1 MRIVNVH
8 ERQLAASPAKVGAL
22 LDSLASDHD
31 GLWPRANWP
40 HMYLDRPL
48 GEGATGGHG
57 PIAYR
62 VTRYVPGTL
71 VEFRFLGPR
80 GFDGGHVFEVEPIDA
95 ASARVRHTIRA
106 ELSGT
111 AVVSWPVAIRH
122 LHDALLEDAFAQAEA
137 SLGLVPVVKPWS
149 TWVKVLRLVMGGGR
163 TTPQRVPKPV
173 SHGS

>member
-1 MRIVNVH
+1 MHVVNIH
-8 ERQLAASPAKVGAL
+8 ERELAAPPAAVGAL
-22 LDSLASDHD
+22 LDTLASDDD

-40 HMYLDRPL
+40 RMQFDRPL

-62 VTRYVPGTL
+62 VTRYVPGRL

-95 ASARVRHTIRA
+95 ATTRLRHTIRA
-106 ELSGT
+106 DLTGSARFT
-111 AVVSWPVAIRH
+111 WPLAIRH

-137 SLGLVPVVKPWS
+137 SLGLAPVVRPWPAR
-149 TWVKVLRLVMGGGR
+149 VKVLRWVMGGGR
-163 TTPQRVPKPV
+163 TTPQRAPRPA
-173 SHGS
+173 GPGA